1 MAVVVRHGV
10 ALLMVL
16 VAVAFVASAT
26 AQSSDWDSYITNE
39 QVRQDNVRS
48 QSVETEDVT
57 TDSSGAAVKGYTIVV
72 DSNGKGNYKTI
83 QAAINS
89 VTNGNKERVIIKI
102 NDGVY
107 RQKILVPSKKPN
119 IYFKCQSRRTI
130 ITWGDTAEKAGS
142 TSLSASVAI
151 EADGFIASDCT
162 FVNSA
167 PAPNGGA
174 VGQQAVA
181 LRIQGDQG
189 AFYRCGFLGAQDTLY
204 DKVGRHFFRS
214 CEIVGSIDWIF
225 GNGQSFY
232 QYCKLTSIAM
242 ANSGSVTAQNRLS
255 SSQDTGF
262 VFFQCSIGGSG
273 SIYLGRAWGIYSR
286 VIFYQC
292 NIANMI
298 TPVGWFNWGDP
309 KREKTVFYAEY
320 KCSGPGA
327 NRAGRVPWSK
337 ELTDKQAAPFGSV
350 AFIDGKQ
357 WLLPA
362 M

>member
-1 MAVVVRHGV
+1 VV
-10 ALLMVL
+10 
-16 VAVAFVASAT
+16 
-26 AQSSDWDSYITNE
+26 SDE
-39 QVRQDNVRS
+39 A
-48 QSVETEDVT
+48 VT
-57 TDSSGAAVKGYTIVV
+57 TESGAAATGYTITV
-72 DSNGKGNYKTI
+72 DSTGKGNYKTI

-89 VTNGNKERVIIKI
+89 IPNGNKKRVIIKI
-102 NDGVY
+102 NNGVY
-107 RQKILVPSKKPN
+107 RQKILIPSKKPY
-119 IYFKCQSRRTI
+119 IYFKCQSRSTI

-142 TSLSASVAI
+142 TSLSASVTI
-151 EADGFIASDCT
+151 QSIGFIASDCT

-167 PAPNGGA
+167 PAPSGGA

-181 LRIQGDQG
+181 LLISGDQG

-204 DKVGRHFFRS
+204 DKLGRHFFRS

-232 QYCKLTSIAM
+232 QYCKLTSIAS

-255 SSQDTGF
+255 SSQNTGF

-298 TPVGWFNWGDP
+298 TPVGWFDWADP
-309 KREKTVFYAEY
+309 AREKTVFYAEY

-327 NRAGRVPWSK
+327 NRQGRVPWSK
-337 ELTDKQAAPFGSV
+337 ELSDQQAAPFGSV
-350 AFIDGKQ
+350 AFIDGKS